1 MSDGQHRVEA
11 MMRAKTIGERE
22 NYLRALEFRY
32 PQWIPITF
40 GMTPSVWLRHGEQLE
55 EIVLRHPLIF
65 GDYQRGSYRS
75 RLQGPFAAPN
85 EYVRDDWGC
94 LWHNVQAGMLGQVV
108 EHPLADWRALAH
120 YRPPDPREQVD
131 WRRLSEQTEQ
141 ARRQGLLTRGTYE
154 MTQGGFFD
162 RLQFLRGLENLL
174 MDLLDEP
181 PELQRLIEMVF
192 EYNMQY
198 IRLWLE
204 IGVDQM
210 CFHGDLGTQRGLL
223 ISPAIFRKHLKPAYQ
238 EMYSSCREAG
248 AHVWYS
254 SDGCL
259 LEIVD
264 DLLECGVTLHDPQ
277 VRANTLEGIARAYKG
292 RLCALVDLDEQMLPF
307 CTPEEIREQVRVVVQ
322 RVGTPEGGLM
332 IYAEPSHDVPL
343 QNIEALCMAWEEYA

>member
-1 MSDGQHRVEA
+1 MRV
-11 MMRAKTIGERE
+11 RTISERE
-22 NYLRALEFRY
+22 NYLRALEFRC
-32 PQWIPITF
+32 PEWIPITF
-40 GMTPSVWLRHGEQLE
+40 GMTPAVWAKYGARLE

-65 GDYQRGSYRS
+65 GEYERGSFRS
-75 RLQGPFAAPN
+75 REARLFAREN

-94 LWHNVQAGMLGQVV
+94 LWRNLQAGMLGQVV
-108 EHPLADWRALAH
+108 GHPLADWRALDH
-120 YRPPDPREQVD
+120 FRPPDPREQMD
-131 WRRLSEQTEQ
+131 WRKLKEQTEEK
-141 ARRQGLLTRGTYE
+141 RCRGLLTRGTYE

-174 MDLLDEP
+174 VDLVTEP
-181 PELQRLIEMVF
+181 PQLGSLIEMVL
-192 EYNMQY
+192 EYNMAY

-210 CFHGDLGTQRGLL
+210 CFHGDLGTQKGLL
-223 ISPAIFRKHLKPAYQ
+223 ISPATFRKHLKPAYR
-238 EMYSSCREAG
+238 EMFSACRRAG

-264 DLLECGVTLHDPQ
+264 DLIECGVTLHDPQ

-292 RLCALVDLDEQMLPF
+292 RLCALVDIDEQMLPF
-307 CTPEEIREQVRVVVQ
+307 CSPQDIHDQIGEVVRML
-322 RVGTPEGGLM
+322 GAPEGGLM

-343 QNIEALCMAWEEYA
+343 ENIEALCAAWEEFA